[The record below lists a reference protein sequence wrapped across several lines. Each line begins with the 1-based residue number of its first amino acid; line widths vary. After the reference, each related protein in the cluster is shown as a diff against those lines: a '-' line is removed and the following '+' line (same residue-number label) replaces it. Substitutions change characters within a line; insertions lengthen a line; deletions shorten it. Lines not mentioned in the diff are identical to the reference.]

1 MKLRQ
6 LNRFFLPLM
15 LGTMVFLSGCDL
27 FAEQIE
33 INPEILKQASTQTI
47 SLLGDLNDK
56 VSDSNREKLEG
67 LVAEAISLCQKR
79 ENKQNYEMGKTEGKL
94 WNKISGILDKE
105 TIRQFGKI
113 EDDEDEYEESPDVD
127 YVEEVLTRLKKTIS
141 KEDYAEIHQLME
153 VVNADDSSVE
163 ETIDAQDKMKLILRK
178 YSQLDVSAT
187 IMNLLDE
194 PAQNHIAVYRIQ
206 NDYSIIYEKGSK
218 SGLNDL
224 NIEKQKEMGSH
235 WNEIKSILPESK
247 LNQFKYFAVTSD
259 GEWGTCAYVMR
270 IDKTGENWCI
280 SIDPADKID
289 DGLFPYTIVHE
300 YAHYLSL
307 NNNQVE
313 YYDSDVAYPMDT
325 YWDYECIA
333 KKDSYLQA
341 YYEQFWEPIYMD
353 WLSDSE
359 NEYFYSRHQSEFPTE
374 YAATDCSEDFAES
387 FAGYVLE
394 EKAKSPQL
402 KNKYDFFDQYPEFVE
417 LKNEIL
423 NNVKKNKID
432 LSPEID
438 PLYEEEAA

>member
-1 MKLRQ
+1 MKSRQ
-6 LNRFFLPLM
+6 LNRVFLPLM
-15 LGTMVFLSGCDL
+15 LSTMVFLSGCNL

-33 INPEILKQASTQTI
+33 INPEIHKQASTQTI
-47 SLLGDLNDK
+47 FLLGDLNDK
-56 VSDSNREKLEG
+56 VSDSRRGQLEN

-79 ENKQNYEMGKTEGKL
+79 ENKQNYEMGKTEEKL
-94 WNKISGILDKE
+94 WNKISALLDKE
-105 TIRQFGKI
+105 TIRQLGKI
-113 EDDEDEYEESPDVD
+113 EDEGDVDEESSDVD

-141 KEDYAEIHQLME
+141 KEDYTKINQLME

-163 ETIDAQDKMKLILRK
+163 DTIDAQDKLKLILQK
-178 YSQLDVSAT
+178 YSQLNAAAT

-206 NDYSIIYEKGSK
+206 KDYSIIYENGSK

-224 NIEKQKEMGSH
+224 NLEKQKEMGSH

-270 IDKTGENWCI
+270 IDKTGEDWCI

-313 YYDSDVAYPMDT
+313 YYESDVSYPMDM

-341 YYEQFWEPIYMD
+341 YYKQFWKPIYMD
-353 WLSDSE
+353 WLSDPE
-359 NEYFYSRHQSEFPTE
+359 NVYFYSRHHNEFPTE

-387 FAGYVLE
+387 FAGYVFE
-394 EKAKSPQL
+394 EKAKSSQL
-402 KNKYDFFDQYPEFVE
+402 KDKYDFFNQYPELVE

-423 NNVKKNKID
+423 KNVEKNNIYVN
-432 LSPEID
+432 PEID
-438 PLYEEEAA
+438 PPYEEEAA

>member
-218 SGLNDL
+218 S
-224 NIEKQKEMGSH
+224 K
-235 WNEIKSILPESK
+235 
-247 LNQFKYFAVTSD
+247 
-259 GEWGTCAYVMR
+259 
-270 IDKTGENWCI
+270 I
-280 SIDPADKID
+280 S
-289 DGLFPYTIVHE
+289 
-300 YAHYLSL
+300 S
-307 NNNQVE
+307 
-313 YYDSDVAYPMDT
+313 
-325 YWDYECIA
+325 
-333 KKDSYLQA
+333 
-341 YYEQFWEPIYMD
+341 
-353 WLSDSE
+353 
-359 NEYFYSRHQSEFPTE
+359 
-374 YAATDCSEDFAES
+374 
-387 FAGYVLE
+387 
-394 EKAKSPQL
+394 
-402 KNKYDFFDQYPEFVE
+402 
-417 LKNEIL
+417 
-423 NNVKKNKID
+423 VKK
-432 LSPEID
+432 
-438 PLYEEEAA
+438 